1 MILGLHRDLDSFR
14 ETSDTGTRIGTTRRG
29 IGPAYEDKVAR
40 RAIRVVD
47 LGDREVLHDKVERL
61 LAHHNTLR
69 RGFGQEELG
78 VEAVFEELQA
88 VAPAILPYSD
98 SVWRLLDEGRR
109 DGRRILFEGAQGALL
124 DIDHGT
130 YPYVTSSN
138 TVSGQAAAGSGVGP
152 GTLDYVLGITKAYT
166 TRVGEGPFPTE
177 DWGEIG
183 NFLGTV
189 TGRKR
194 RCGWFDAVLVR
205 QAVKISGISGI
216 ALTKL
221 DVLDGLENIKI
232 AVAYRLDG
240 ERIDHLPASES
251 ARARLEPIYEIMEGW
266 QDSTAG
272 ARTWNDLP
280 AQAVKYVR
288 HVEEL
293 IGAPVALLS
302 TSPERED
309 TILVTDPFQS

>member
-1 MILGLHRDLDSFR
+1 MDS
-14 ETSDTGTRIGTTRRG
+14 
-29 IGPAYEDKVAR
+29 A
-40 RAIRVVD
+40 
-47 LGDREVLHDKVERL
+47 
-61 LAHHNTLR
+61 
-69 RGFGQEELG
+69 
-78 VEAVFEELQA
+78 
-88 VAPAILPYSD
+88 
-98 SVWRLLDEGRR
+98 WRLLDEQRR
-109 DGRRILFEGAQGALL
+109 AGRRILFEGAQGALL

-130 YPYVTSSN
+130 YPFVTSSN
-138 TVSGQAAAGSGVGP
+138 TVAGQAAAGSGLGPSSVG
-152 GTLDYVLGITKAYT
+152 YVLGITKAYT

-177 DWGEIG
+177 QKNAIGEYLG
-183 NFLGTV
+183 ERGREFGTV

-205 QAVKISGISGI
+205 QAVAICGIHGI

-221 DVLDGLENIKI
+221 DVLDGLPEINIC
-232 AVAYRLDG
+232 VGYRLDG
-240 ERIDHLPASES
+240 KRIGYLPALQEDQ
-251 ARARLEPIYEIMEGW
+251 ARVEPVFETMEGW

-309 TILVTDPFQS
+309 TILVQDPFRD